1 MSSFLLIV
9 VHFVG
14 CYQCFSLFVCRNLT
28 QDVAHSKWVN
38 LPVDKDLFVLYIC
51 LMKKRTK
58 RKIYPLVNTI
68 TFAIEGARVIDEAML
83 TEVRRLELAAIDAF
97 RTGEAT
103 RTHWNQLNDMASL
116 GELMAL
122 DGVGVEVLE
131 VAEKAEDFLRD
142 AKKRFAETGK
152 MSFEAA
158 GVITLNDLHEYH
170 DLQRQSVS
178 RAGYWLYV
186 KKMMDLRRS
195 KAPMVKI
202 I

>member
-1 MSSFLLIV
+1 
-9 VHFVG
+9 
-14 CYQCFSLFVCRNLT
+14 
-28 QDVAHSKWVN
+28 
-38 LPVDKDLFVLYIC
+38 
-51 LMKKRTK
+51 MKKRTK

-68 TFAIEGARVIDEAML
+68 TFAIEGARVIDEDML
-83 TEVRRLELAAIDAF
+83 AKVRWLEIEAIHAF

-103 RTHWNQLNDMASL
+103 RAHWNQLNDMASL
-116 GELMAL
+116 GELMAM
-122 DGVGVEVLE
+122 DGMGVEVLG
-131 VAEKAEDFLRD
+131 VARKAEDFLRD
-142 AKKRFAETGK
+142 AAKRFAETGK

-186 KKMMDLRRS
+186 KKMLDLRRS